1 MALAP
6 AAYVLWNEF
15 LRYDPLRPGWPNRDR
30 FVLSCGHAS
39 MLLYAVLHLAGVRQ
53 LDAEGRPTGEPAVP
67 LEAIRQFRQL
77 GSRCPGHPE
86 HGHTSGVE
94 TTTGPLGQGIGNSVG
109 MAIASRWLAARYN
122 RPDFDLFDFKVY
134 AFCSDGDLMEGLG
147 GEAASLAGHLRLSNL
162 CWLYDDNHIT
172 IEGNTSLS
180 FSEDMAARFTG
191 YGWNVIRVSDA
202 NNLAAIRRALEMAR
216 DPVAAAKEAA
226 IADKAH
232 PLQRVGLN
240 DSARTFAADRP
251 TLVIVRSV
259 IAWGSPHK
267 AGTHEAHGA
276 PLGEEEVRLTKAAY
290 GWPENEKFLV
300 PAEVPAHFRQGLG
313 ARGEKLHADWAAKFA
328 RYKAQ
333 YPDLA
338 AELKLIDHREL
349 PAGWDADI
357 QPFPADAKGMATRV
371 SSGKVLN
378 QIGPRVPWLLGG
390 SADLAP
396 STNTLL
402 KFEGAGDFE
411 AGRYAGR
418 NFHFGIREHVMAAA
432 CNGMA
437 LCGLRAFGATFFVF
451 TDYMRPSMRL
461 AAIMGLP
468 VFYVLTHDSIGVG
481 EDGPTHQPIEHL
493 AALRA
498 IPNMLV
504 IRPADANEV
513 AEAYRVILP
522 LKNQPAALVLTR
534 QNLPTLDRTK
544 YASAEGL
551 RRGGYVLA
559 DAVGPACRAG
569 PEGSR
574 SANGTYCA
582 RPEVILIGTGSEVSL
597 CVAAYE
603 QLVAEGI
610 KARVVSLP
618 CWQLFDAQPA
628 EYRDTV
634 LPPSVTRRL
643 AVELGVKQ
651 GWEKYIGRSGE
662 FLGMCGFGAS
672 APVGVLLKHF
682 GFTVENV
689 AAAAKQLCA
698 K

>member
-1 MALAP
+1 MSEKPIEQLAIDTIRTLAMDAVEAAKSGHPGTPMALAP

-15 LRYDPLRPGWPNRDR
+15 LRYDPQRPGWPNRDR

-39 MLLYAVLHLAGVRQ
+39 MLLYAVLHLAGVKQ
-53 LDAEGRPTGEPAVP
+53 LDVEGRPTAEPAVP

-122 RPDFDLFDFKVY
+122 RPDFDLFDFNVY
-134 AFCSDGDLMEGLG
+134 AFCSDGDLMEGIG

-172 IEGNTSLS
+172 IEGNTRLS
-180 FSEDMAARFTG
+180 FSEDVAARFTG
-191 YGWNVIRVSDA
+191 YGWNVIHVADA
-202 NNLAAIRRALEMAR
+202 NNLAALRRALGMFR
-216 DPVAAAKEAA
+216 DPVAAAKEALL
-226 IADKAH
+226 ADRPH
-232 PLQRVGLN
+232 PLQRVGV
-240 DSARTFAADRP
+240 DDAARSFSADRP

-259 IAWGSPHK
+259 IAWGAPHK

-300 PAEVPAHFRQGLG
+300 PAEVPAHFRRGVG

-338 AELKLIDHREL
+338 TELKLIDRREL

-357 QPFPADAKGMATRV
+357 QPFPADAKGMATRS

-378 QIGPRVPWLLGG
+378 LIGPRVPWLLGG

-402 KFEGAGDFE
+402 KFAGAGDFE
-411 AGRYAGR
+411 PGQCGR

-432 CNGMA
+432 CNGMS

-451 TDYMRPSMRL
+451 TDYMRPSIRL
-461 AAIMGLP
+461 AALMGLP

-493 AALRA
+493 AALRV
-498 IPNMLV
+498 IPNLLV

-522 LKNQPAALVLTR
+522 LRDRPAALR
-534 QNLPTLDRTK
+534 
-544 YASAEGL
+544 
-551 RRGGYVLA
+551 A
-559 DAVGPACRAG
+559 DAAEPAH
-569 PEGSR
+569 
-574 SANGTYCA
+574 A
-582 RPEVILIGTGSEVSL
+582 RPHEIRFGRR
-597 CVAAYE
+597 APPR
-603 QLVAEGI
+603 
-610 KARVVSLP
+610 RV
-618 CWQLFDAQPA
+618 
-628 EYRDTV
+628 
-634 LPPSVTRRL
+634 
-643 AVELGVKQ
+643 
-651 GWEKYIGRSGE
+651 
-662 FLGMCGFGAS
+662 
-672 APVGVLLKHF
+672 
-682 GFTVENV
+682 
-689 AAAAKQLCA
+689 CA
-698 K
+698 G